1 MGKKSKVT
9 VNIAPND
16 LFIDGVLDDNTKNR
30 VLRSQLWPSAVAM
43 HLLTDKQVKIGPVH
57 FGSVNGAGTI
67 LHMMTDS
74 GMSVAALTHTTDGSN
89 SIYKVLFADSPVMSS
104 SLLDTSKY
112 SEALASNSAKYP
124 VTAMS
129 PGSRHQVKGVIK
141 NKLFEANRFVQKII
155 SQRIDTV
162 VDALAGRRL
171 SRPEMR
177 IDNDVATTMIRVL
190 VGGED
195 KSKIKVQDW
204 NNMESIYI
212 NYTKDCKEFEN
223 AVDRAAK
230 FFSADKWVVVPDTL
244 GGVVVG
250 AIGNQPILK
259 AYEEYKTDGSY
270 PDSTSFSYVDVTVPF
285 KWYPSM
291 EHIPAEIRNEL
302 DISLMMFRAH
312 TNSAT
317 NVPNIDR
324 FKVWEPIE
332 AFALYGYETGYAHVL
347 VLNK

>member
-9 VNIAPND
+9 VNIEPND

-57 FGSVNGAGTI
+57 SDGATTI

-74 GMSVAALTHTTDGSN
+74 GMSVAALTHTTNGNDY
-89 SIYKVLFADSPVMSS
+89 YKVLFADSPVMSS

-112 SEALASNSAKYP
+112 SQVLESNNAKYP

-141 NKLFEANRFVQKII
+141 TKLAEANRFVQRMIVR
-155 SQRIDTV
+155 RIDSV
-162 VDALAGRRL
+162 VDTLAGKRL
-171 SRPEMR
+171 SRPEMN
-177 IDNDVATTMIRVL
+177 INNEVATTMIRVL

-270 PDSTSFSYVDVTVPF
+270 PDSTSYSYVDVTVPF

-291 EHIPAEIRNEL
+291 EHIPADIRKDL